1 MCFIASCA
9 TIFRSASSPTSRSGD
24 DLLTGEFAVFI
35 ATGRGDG
42 DLSEVTK
49 AVQPMKFPGNA
60 REAIEQQKTF
70 TYSATIGAQ

>member
-1 MCFIASCA
+1 M
-9 TIFRSASSPTSRSGD
+9 
-24 DLLTGEFAVFI
+24 FI